1 MNRNKQKKNVHLQK
15 DVERTINRI
24 TLSVFLAF
32 MTTVMTTALAGAKA
46 VSQNPDIIGAEF
58 PYHVYIPESF
68 PDFFRKIL
76 SAVSVGW
83 LAIAIVFHDSL
94 IMYLMNQICCQ
105 LQILEIAL
113 RNLTVDKY
121 KDPPIDQLKL
131 CIQHHQAL
139 IHLRNRIE
147 EIFTN
152 MLLLQFLTSLSIVA
166 VTGFQATVAQS
177 SSGTQIV
184 IYMYCVCIL
193 FELFLYCWF
202 ANQVIEEVR

>member
-1 MNRNKQKKNVHLQK
+1 
-15 DVERTINRI
+15 
-24 TLSVFLAF
+24 
-32 MTTVMTTALAGAKA
+32 MTTVTTTAIAGARV
-46 VSQNPDIIGAEF
+46 VSQNPDIIGTEF

-68 PDFFRKIL
+68 PALFRKIL
-76 SAVSVGW
+76 SALSVGW
-83 LAIAIVFHDSL
+83 LAIVIVFHDSL

-113 RNLTVDKY
+113 QNLTSDQY
-121 KDPPIDQLKL
+121 KDPPIEQLKS

-147 EIFTN
+147 QIFTN

-177 SSGTQIV
+177 ASGTQTV
-184 IYMYCVCIL
+184 VYMYCVCIL

-202 ANQVIEEVR
+202 ANQVIEEVSIRKVYSLI